1 MRDSLQFL
9 HDTNYMWKWGL
20 NKHPGREFSE
30 LRYIL
35 GLPSLV
41 TFTALDVDNIILL
54 DSVHPGREC
63 LFRRSKNS
71 RKRKLGEWE

>member
-1 MRDSLQFL
+1 
-9 HDTNYMWKWGL
+9 MWKWGL

-41 TFTALDVDNIILL
+41 AFTALDVDNIILL